1 MADQVGLT
9 DDLLDYVRRVSL
21 REDDVLAALRAE
33 TALLPG
39 GTSMQVMPEEGQLL
53 GLLVG
58 LVGARLVL
66 EIGTFTGY
74 STLCLA
80 KALPSD
86 GRVVTCDINPKWPA
100 VALPFWER
108 AGVADRIEVRIGDA
122 VRTLREVCAEYGPG
136 SVDLVFIDADKLG
149 YRHYYEEALT
159 LIRPGGL
166 IVLDNTLFFGR
177 VIDPAA
183 NDPDTLAIRE
193 LNEVLRADERIEST
207 LLAMADGITLARR
220 KSSAAPG

>member
-1 MADQVGLT
+1 MADQIELT
-9 DDLLDYVRRVSL
+9 DDLLAYVRRVSL

-33 TALLPG
+33 TGLLPG

-53 GLLVG
+53 SLLTG

-80 KALPSD
+80 RALPAD

-100 VALPFWER
+100 FALPFWER
-108 AGVADRIEVRIGDA
+108 AGVAERIDVRIGDA
-122 VRTLREVCAEYGPG
+122 GQTLGELRAEHGPG

-149 YRHYYEEALT
+149 YRRYYEEALT
-159 LIRPGGL
+159 LTRPGGL

-177 VIDPAA
+177 VADAA
-183 NDPDTLAIRE
+183 ALDPDTLAIRE
-193 LNEVLRADERIEST
+193 LNEALRADDRIESA
-207 LLAMADGITLARR
+207 LLVIADGITLARR
-220 KSSAAPG
+220 KF